1 MPQIV
6 IESVSQTIAPAPILL
21 QQTGALVSQGATT
34 LSANTKALLTQ
45 NSDLTPLL
53 AAPLALT
60 SLAWSAGVVLA
71 TTAAAI
77 PGLDTSDTFLVTIA
91 GVTPAGYNGTY
102 PATVTGA
109 NTFTYAL
116 PGTTPGT
123 ETVPGTYT
131 PPNQAELV
139 SELTSYFSQGATQ
152 AVYVLE
158 VGPGDGESGPT
169 ALGTWIQTYEPPQ
182 FFYHYCV
189 PRSWDAQTNFIALMA
204 QYQAPNAKRYFWF
217 TTTNATKG
225 AYTAAMKCGFGMVE
239 APGLPTGEFDVASA
253 FENAL
258 SINPSPIA
266 RATPFDHKYLFGVT
280 PYPKMGNSALLAG
293 LDAANLNYVETGAEG
308 GISTAA
314 LANGKTL
321 DGNDFSYWFSADW
334 IQIWGQRDLAN
345 EVFNG
350 ANNSLNPLWY
360 DPDGIN
366 RLQDRMVKRVNTAIS
381 LALANGPV
389 VRTQLDGQTF
399 QANFNA
405 GLYAGQC
412 VVNAIPWF
420 TYVTLLPSDYAAG
433 KYNGIGVVYRPKKGF
448 GQIFFNLNVTGLVSP

>member
-6 IESVSQTIAPAPILL
+6 VESVQQTLAPAPILL

-45 NSDLTPLL
+45 NSDLTALL
-53 AAPLALT
+53 AAPLAIT
-60 SLAWSAGVVLA
+60 SLAWSGGTVLV

-77 PGLDTSDTFLVTIA
+77 PGLSSGDKFLTQIA
-91 GVTPAGYNGTY
+91 GATPAAYNGTFW
-102 PATVTGA
+102 ATWTGA

-116 PGTTPGT
+116 AVNPGSA
-123 ETVPGTYT
+123 TVPGTYT
-131 PPNQAELV
+131 PPGQ
-139 SELTSYFSQGATQ
+139 SELISMLSSYYAQGASQ
-152 AVYVLE
+152 AVWVLE
-158 VGPGDGESGPT
+158 LGAGDGASGPT
-169 ALGTWIQTYEPPQ
+169 ALGSWINTNEPPQ

-189 PRSWDAQTNFIALMA
+189 PRSWDAQTNFLALMA
-204 QYQAPNAKRYFWF
+204 QYEAPNAKRYFWF
-217 TTTNATKG
+217 TTTNATKA
-225 AYTAAMKCGFGMVE
+225 AYTAVMKCGFGMVE
-239 APGLPTGEFDVASA
+239 APGLPIGEFDVAAA

-280 PYPKMGNSALLAG
+280 PYPKMGNGPILSG
-293 LDAANLNYVETGAEG
+293 FDTANLNYVETGAEG

-314 LANGKTL
+314 LANGVTL

-334 IQIWGQRDLAN
+334 IQIWVKLDLAN

-350 ANNSLNPLWY
+350 SNNKLNPLWY
-360 DPDGIN
+360 DQDGIN
-366 RLQDRMVKRVNTAIS
+366 RLQDRAVKRVNTAIS

-389 VRTQLDGQTF
+389 ARPTLDGQTF
-399 QANFNA
+399 QTNFDA

-412 VVNAIPWF
+412 VVNAIPWL
-420 TYVTLLPSDYAAG
+420 TYTTLLPSDYAAG
-433 KYNGIGVVYRPKKGF
+433 IYNGIGLVYRPKKNF
-448 GQIFFNLNVTGLVSP
+448 RQIFVNINVTGLVSP